1 MLLKEQDLATPFIEA
16 IKCYGELTPDAQVG
30 LFSAFVIFN
39 YVLILKLSTVP
50 VLGLA
55 AMSASLIALLILN
68 NTYKQSLSYAHSRA

>member
-39 YVLILKLSTVP
+39 YVMILKLSTVP

-55 AMSASLIALLILN
+55 AM
-68 NTYKQSLSYAHSRA
+68 